1 MRNFSQIKKRRK
13 GAREEKKTQQGESP
27 LIVGSGLAILLR
39 RSPLLWF
46 VLCACCSCSKQHNV
60 FLRSGGGEHRLTEW
74 QMGPAKL
81 HMMGSDCLSL
91 YVKEFLKEI
100 ITRRSAFCAPWI
112 HRAIAWGDRIIGWSF
127 LLCAMLWC
135 SHILLAT
142 FDARYER
149 SCCSSFGC
157 GKLSVCN
164 SCTKPSSFTMSKIQ
178 NCLCKLIVKIQKL
191 SLIFCAAS
199 YICLC
204 ASCGHNKKFKA
215 KQMQTDEY
223 KI

>member
-1 MRNFSQIKKRRK
+1 MHLALTAIYNLVLAPCLAERYKVNGPIVIYCVVVYIGPDSDSSMRNFSQIKKRRR

-100 ITRRSAFCAPWI
+100 TCRSAFCAPWI
-112 HRAIAWGDRIIGWSF
+112 HMG
-127 LLCAMLWC
+127 
-135 SHILLAT
+135 
-142 FDARYER
+142 
-149 SCCSSFGC
+149 
-157 GKLSVCN
+157 
-164 SCTKPSSFTMSKIQ
+164 
-178 NCLCKLIVKIQKL
+178 NCM
-191 SLIFCAAS
+191 
-199 YICLC
+199 
-204 ASCGHNKKFKA
+204 GR
-215 KQMQTDEY
+215 
-223 KI
+223 